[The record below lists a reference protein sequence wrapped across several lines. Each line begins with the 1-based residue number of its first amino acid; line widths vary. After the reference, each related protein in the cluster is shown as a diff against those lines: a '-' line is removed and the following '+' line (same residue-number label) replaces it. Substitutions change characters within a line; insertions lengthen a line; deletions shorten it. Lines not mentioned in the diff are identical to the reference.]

1 MYDTILTNMGI
12 MPNKNQW
19 EFFEITYKR
28 IYFHNQKH
36 IFIFKEIQ
44 NMQTGHEFLTVSS
57 NLGDVI

>member
-19 EFFEITYKR
+19 EFFEIAYKR
-28 IYFHNQKH
+28 ICFHNQKH

-44 NMQTGHEFLTVSS
+44 KLCVIQDTVNHQS
-57 NLGDVI
+57 LQG